1 MAFEINETLGGLDG
15 KLLGRRVLYSSFSKN
30 ELNPLTIASV
40 LKDVLPLH
48 FKNAKE
54 IDFLKGYYKGN
65 QEIWNKTKNI
75 RSDINNKVLENNAYH
90 IIEFSKGFVFG
101 QPIQYVQRGDTQ
113 SEEVDRLNDYM
124 IAIQKSSVDMQLSED
139 WYIGGNAYRW
149 VAPNQDDED
158 APFKIKRINPK
169 SAFVVYDTSI
179 DENVLFA
186 GYVTTKKN
194 YVTNEI
200 YYILTIYTEA
210 FVYEYQAKEAPDA
223 TNEFEISSLLRA
235 EPNFLGEIP
244 IIEYS
249 LNNSRLGKIE
259 IVKTVL
265 DTLNKI
271 SSNDIDD
278 IEQFVQSLL
287 VFINAEIDEKGLS
300 SLMELGA
307 VNIKNNGAVKGIVAD
322 IKLLSQKLSHS
333 ETKVLYDRLYNNMLT
348 IVGIPR
354 MTDKTSSGDT
364 GQARLV
370 GEGWTMANE
379 KANQDEHAFKKAEKQ
394 LLKIVLKI
402 CKSKPSSKISQ
413 LNAKDIDIKF
423 TRNKSDNLLVKTQGL
438 MNMMSAQVPPEVAFE
453 SIDLFSDSSDV
464 IKKAKAF
471 YGDKFWKQ
479 DEVEN
484 TNGNNA
490 NSTNE
495 TIE

>member
-1 MAFEINETLGGLDG
+1 MVFDKDSLVPSPLNGR
-15 KLLGRRVLYSSFSKN
+15 LLGRRVLYSSLSKS
-30 ELNPLTIASV
+30 ELNPLTIANV

-48 FKNAKE
+48 FKNVKE

-65 QEIWNKTKNI
+65 QEIWNKDKKI
-75 RSDINNKVLENNAYH
+75 RSDINNIVLENNAYH

-124 IAIQKSSVDMQLSED
+124 IAIQKSSEDLQLSED
-139 WYIGGNAYRW
+139 WYVGGNAYRW
-149 VAPNQDDED
+149 VAPNQDSDD

-169 SAFVVYDTSI
+169 NAFVVYDTSI

-186 GYVTTKKN
+186 GYITVKKN
-194 YVTNEI
+194 YSTDEL
-200 YYILTIYTEA
+200 YYILTIYTETQ
-210 FVYEYQAKEAPDA
+210 VYEFQAKQAPDA
-223 TNEFEISSLLRA
+223 QMEFEISSLLKSY
-235 EPNFLGEIP
+235 PNYLGEIP
-244 IIEYS
+244 IIEYA

-287 VFINAEIDEKGLS
+287 VFINAEIDEAGLS

-307 VNIKNNGAVKGIVAD
+307 VNIKNNGATKGIVAD

-379 KANQDEHAFKKAEKQ
+379 KANQDEHAFKKSEKQ

-402 CKSKPSSKISQ
+402 CKGNSNSKITN
-413 LNAKDIDIKF
+413 LNAKDIEIKF

-438 MNMMSAQVPPEVAFE
+438 MNMMSAQVPPSVAFE
-453 SIDLFSDSSDV
+453 AIDLFSDSADV
-464 IKKAKAF
+464 IKKAQAF
-471 YGDKFWKQ
+471 YGDDFWKV
-479 DEVEN
+479 DKN
-484 TNGNNA
+484 TEGNNT

-495 TIE
+495 PLE

>member
-1 MAFEINETLGGLDG
+1 MNFEKASNALGNLDG
-15 KLLGRRVLYSSFSKN
+15 KLLGRQVLYSSLSKN

-48 FKNAKE
+48 FKNVKE

-65 QEIWNKTKNI
+65 QDILNKVKKV
-75 RSDINNKVLENNAYH
+75 RSDINNIVLENNAYH

-113 SEEVDRLNDYM
+113 SEEVDQLNDYM
-124 IAIQKSSVDMQLSED
+124 IAIQKSSEDMQLSED
-139 WYIGGNAYRW
+139 WYVGGNAYRW
-149 VAPNQDDED
+149 ISPNQDSED
-158 APFKIKRINPK
+158 APFKIKQINPK
-169 SAFVVYDTSI
+169 NAFVVYDTSI

-186 GYVTTKKN
+186 GYVTAKKN
-194 YVTNEI
+194 YQTDEI
-200 YYILTIYTEA
+200 YYILTIYTETY
-210 FVYEYQAKEAPDA
+210 VYEYQARQVPNSKD
-223 TNEFEISSLLRA
+223 EFEISSLIKST
-235 EPNFLGEIP
+235 PNLLGEIP

-249 LNNSRLGKIE
+249 LNKSRLGKIE

-265 DTLNKI
+265 DALNKI

-287 VFINAEIDEKGLS
+287 VFINAEIDKQRLTD
-300 SLMELGA
+300 LMELGA
-307 VNIKNNGAVKGIVAD
+307 VNIKNNGATKGIVAD

-348 IVGIPR
+348 IVGVPR

-394 LLKIVLKI
+394 LLKIILKI
-402 CKSKPSSKISQ
+402 CKNNPNSKIS
-413 LNAKDIDIKF
+413 NINVKDIEIKF

-438 MNMMSAQVPPEVAFE
+438 MNMKSAQVPPSVAFE
-453 SIDLFSDSSDV
+453 AIDLFSDSADV
-464 IKKAKAF
+464 IKKAQAF
-471 YGDKFWKQ
+471 YGDKFWN
-479 DEVEN
+479 DAEN
-484 TNGNNA
+484 TQGNNTTP
-490 NSTNE
+490 TNE
-495 TIE
+495 PSE